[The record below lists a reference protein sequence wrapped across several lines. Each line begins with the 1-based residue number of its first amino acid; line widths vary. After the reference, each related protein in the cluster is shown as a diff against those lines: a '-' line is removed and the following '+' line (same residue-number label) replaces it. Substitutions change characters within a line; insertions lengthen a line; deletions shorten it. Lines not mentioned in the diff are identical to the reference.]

1 MATCS
6 WAVYLPS
13 SDFKHSEGEILE
25 QILNNKWCGSNSL
38 PGSGRELFSCI
49 RVFFHWLL
57 VFSTKRATTL
67 TILNELQRP
76 SCTLPL
82 FQKIAGVCSAE
93 IAAQLESSAKTQILF
108 Q

>member
-25 QILNNKWCGSNSL
+25 RILNNKWCGSNSL

-49 RVFFHWLL
+49 RVFSHWLL

-93 IAAQLESSAKTQILF
+93 IAA
-108 Q
+108 

>member
-25 QILNNKWCGSNSL
+25 RILNNKWCGSNSL

-49 RVFFHWLL
+49 RVFFPL
-57 VFSTKRATTL
+57 ATG
-67 TILNELQRP
+67 LQH
-76 SCTLPL
+76 
-82 FQKIAGVCSAE
+82 QKGHHINHS
-93 IAAQLESSAKTQILF
+93 
-108 Q
+108 